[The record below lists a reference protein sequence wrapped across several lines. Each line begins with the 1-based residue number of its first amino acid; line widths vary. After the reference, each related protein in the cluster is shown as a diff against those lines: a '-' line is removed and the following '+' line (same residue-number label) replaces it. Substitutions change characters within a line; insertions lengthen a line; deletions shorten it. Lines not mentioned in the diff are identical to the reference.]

1 MAYSTPKEAYEEL
14 IPAFQ
19 KTTAGK
25 GVSFDQS
32 YGSSG
37 DQSRA
42 VASGLPADVVALSL
56 APDVEKLVEPG
67 LVDANWADDEH
78 DGFVTNSVVV
88 FAVRKGNPKNI
99 QTWDDIVKDDVEV
112 ITPNPFTSGGAKW
125 NLMAAYG
132 SQTEQ
137 GKSDAEALDFLR
149 QVLAN
154 TPVQDKSARESLQT
168 FAGGKGDVLL
178 AYENEAITAQA
189 ADIEL
194 DYVIPDQTILIENP
208 RRRRQGVREPGP
220 GERVR
225 RLAAHARRAADLRRQ
240 GLPLGAAR
248 PRRREDLPRARR
260 RCSRSTS
267 SAAGRRSTTSSS
279 TRRTARW
286 RRSSA
291 TWGSPLPAEATTAG
305 RLPRARVQG
314 AGGPLAIGGLSVA
327 WLTLIVLIPLAAVVV
342 RSFDDGAG
350 AFWDAITSPQAVAAI
365 RLTVIVSLIVAA
377 IDAVMGTL
385 IAWVLVRD
393 EFPGKRIVNG
403 LIDLPFALPTIVAG
417 LVLLALYGP
426 NGPVGINVAYTRV
439 AVCSRCCS

>member
-1 MAYSTPKEAYEEL
+1 MHTRYPGRQIGATLIFPTGLVLNCRFRKPTNSMEIVLMTRRLTAFLALALLPVVAAGCGGPAEEGSSAGASEGSGARLSLVAYSTPKEAYEEL

-19 KTTAGK
+19 ETSAGK

-67 LVDANWADDEH
+67 LVDATWADDEH

-208 RRRRQGVREPGP
+208 
-220 GERVR
+220 
-225 RLAAHARRAADLRRQ
+225 
-240 GLPLGAAR
+240 
-248 PRRREDLPRARR
+248 
-260 RCSRSTS
+260 
-267 SAAGRRSTTSSS
+267 
-279 TRRTARW
+279 
-286 RRSSA
+286 
-291 TWGSPLPAEATTAG
+291 
-305 RLPRARVQG
+305 
-314 AGGPLAIGGLSVA
+314 
-327 WLTLIVLIPLAAVVV
+327 AAVTTEAESPEAAQAFLDYLHTPEAQEIFSSKGY
-342 RSFDDGAG
+342 RS
-350 AFWDAITSPQAVAAI
+350 I
-365 RLTVIVSLIVAA
+365 LTDTIDERTYPTPEQLFE
-377 IDAVMGTL
+377 IDAVGG
-385 IAWVLVRD
+385 WD
-393 EFPGKRIVNG
+393 KVNADFFDPDTG
-403 LIDLPFALPTIVAG
+403 SVAKIEQELG
-417 LVLLALYGP
+417 VSTAK
-426 NGPVGINVAYTRV
+426 
-439 AVCSRCCS
+439 